1 MDGFGYNGEA
11 WMCRAIGK
19 DETMNKR
26 LMSLYLAFALLV
38 TPCLAMAD
46 NPLVEIDL
54 EQVPLKSVKLRKEFE
69 GYSFTVQNN
78 SPKPVSLLNAQ
89 VKNGVDGSAA
99 YSSVD
104 NGSGVGIWWA
114 ICGPAGFFTFGT
126 AWLVGLLGTPVYIV
140 VDKNRNKKA
149 RIESMPYTNIVDLGT
164 LNNGD
169 SLEVKTLAR
178 LGTKPQLKL
187 TLQDEVTKE
196 TFMVSR

>member
-1 MDGFGYNGEA
+1 
-11 WMCRAIGK
+11 
-19 DETMNKR
+19 MNKR
-26 LMSLYLAFALLV
+26 LMSLYLACALVMAPL
-38 TPCLAMAD
+38 TALA
-46 NPLVEIDL
+46 NVPPIEIDL

-69 GYSFTVQNN
+69 GYSFTIQNKAT
-78 SPKPVSLLNAQ
+78 KPLTLINAQ
-89 VKNGVDGSAA
+89 VKNGVDGSVA

-114 ICGPAGFFTFGT
+114 ICGPAGLFTFGIG
-126 AWLVGLLGTPVYIV
+126 WLVGLLGTPVYLV

-149 RIESMPYTNIVDLGT
+149 RVESLPYTNLVDLGT

-169 SLEVKTLAR
+169 SIEVKTLAR

-187 TLQDEVTKE
+187 TVQDDATKE